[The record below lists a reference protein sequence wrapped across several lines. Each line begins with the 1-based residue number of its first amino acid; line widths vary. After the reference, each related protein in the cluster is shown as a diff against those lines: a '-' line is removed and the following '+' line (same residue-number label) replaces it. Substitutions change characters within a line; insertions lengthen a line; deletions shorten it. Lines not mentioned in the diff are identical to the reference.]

1 MSSEKNNKFTLEYLN
16 KNVYSKFKKK
26 IKTLT
31 LQVEFGTLLNLLKD
45 KKALRTF
52 ILREMHGIY
61 ALFYENKD
69 DFLTKGDNYIVF
81 PKKSNETLEIN
92 EFFLKNIN
100 SNHIYINNYVF
111 KINLIYEEEWE
122 KYRKIIYRFE
132 IQNKDKQT
140 KKNIPKNQN
149 EYINDNLHNSN
160 NFADLIFSYYL
171 DINDYSTILINEI
184 YYNLGENEINRVWD
198 ILNIHCEK
206 VKNFISKN
214 LNIYLCFESILINR
228 GITQTFNYIMS
239 RKLFYNE
246 RFEVKE
252 IQKYKDEINIYVD
265 IKDRIYPN
273 SFFQCRCHILRLS
286 EISCFI
292 STSALIDVKHFSFS
306 KRFMTLKAGIILVLK
321 KLKQKIESELIEN

>member
-1 MSSEKNNKFTLEYLN
+1 MSSEKKNEFTLEYLN

-31 LQVEFGTLLNLLKD
+31 LQVEFDTLLNLLKD
-45 KKALRTF
+45 KKAMRTL

-61 ALFYENKD
+61 ALFCENKD
-69 DFLTKGDNYIVF
+69 DFLTKGDNYVVF

-149 EYINDNLHNSN
+149 EYINNNLHNSN
-160 NFADLIFSYYL
+160 NFVDLILSYYS
-171 DINDYSTILINEI
+171 DINNYSTFLINEVS
-184 YYNLGENEINRVWD
+184 YNLGENEINRVCD
-198 ILNIHCEK
+198 ILNIHFEK
-206 VKNFISKN
+206 VKNFISKITKY
-214 LNIYLCFESILINR
+214 IYKFIL
-228 GITQTFNYIMS
+228 
-239 RKLFYNE
+239 
-246 RFEVKE
+246 E
-252 IQKYKDEINIYVD
+252 IFI
-265 IKDRIYPN
+265 
-273 SFFQCRCHILRLS
+273 FF
-286 EISCFI
+286 
-292 STSALIDVKHFSFS
+292 
-306 KRFMTLKAGIILVLK
+306 
-321 KLKQKIESELIEN
+321 